1 MKKWAILMIVTVGI
15 LGIVIGCQK
24 RESTKE
30 ELYEEFQ
37 KKILNMSSYEC
48 TADVEVVGNKSAHN
62 YVFIHNY
69 NKPDN
74 YKLEVVSPKH
84 LKGKTI
90 EYEKNKI
97 LVKNPDIDDT
107 VELPNVG
114 KNDQYMF
121 IGDFIKN
128 YLQNEEVIIKLAK
141 GSLYLETLI
150 PGDNQYF
157 SKQALYINSKT
168 KLPEKMEIL
177 DDKNDIRFTVTYKDF
192 EYKK

>member
-1 MKKWAILMIVTVGI
+1 MKKWSVLMIVTI
-15 LGIVIGCQK
+15 GIVVIAIGCQK
-24 RESTKE
+24 REATKE

-37 KKILNMSSYEC
+37 KKILNISSYKC
-48 TADVEVVGNKSAHN
+48 TAEIEVEGNKSAHN

-84 LKGKTI
+84 LEGKTM
-90 EYEKNKI
+90 EYRKDKI
-97 LVKNPDIDDT
+97 IVKNPDINDT
-107 VELPNVG
+107 IELPNTG

-128 YLQNEEVIIKLAK
+128 YLQNEEVTIKLSK
-141 GSLYLETLI
+141 DSLYLETLI

-177 DDKNDIRFTVTYKDF
+177 DDKNNTRFTITYKDF

>member
-1 MKKWAILMIVTVGI
+1 MKKWAVLIIITVGI

-24 RESTKE
+24 KESTKE

-37 KKILNMSSYEC
+37 KKILTMSSYKC
-48 TADVEVVGNKSAHN
+48 IADVEVVGNKSAHN

-84 LKGKTI
+84 LKDKTI
-90 EYEKNKI
+90 EYNKDKI
-97 LVKNPDIDDT
+97 LVKNPEINDT
-107 VELPNVG
+107 VELPNAG
-114 KNDQYMF
+114 TNDQYMF

-128 YLQNEEVIIKLAK
+128 YLQNEEVTIKLSK

-157 SKQALYINSKT
+157 SKQVLYINSKT

-177 DDKNDIRFTVTYKDF
+177 DDKDDIRFTVTYKDF

>member
-1 MKKWAILMIVTVGI
+1 MKKWAVLIIITVGI

-24 RESTKE
+24 KESTKE

-37 KKILNMSSYEC
+37 KKILTMSSYKC
-48 TADVEVVGNKSAHN
+48 IADVEVVGNKSAHN

-90 EYEKNKI
+90 EYNKDKI
-97 LVKNPDIDDT
+97 LVKNPEINDT
-107 VELPNVG
+107 VELPNAG
-114 KNDQYMF
+114 TNDQYMF

-128 YLQNEEVIIKLAK
+128 YLQNEEVTIKLSK

-157 SKQALYINSKT
+157 SKQVLYINSKT

-177 DDKNDIRFTVTYKDF
+177 DDKDDIRFTVTYKDF

>member
-1 MKKWAILMIVTVGI
+1 MKKWAVLTIITIGI

-37 KKILNMSSYEC
+37 KKILTMSSYKC
-48 TADVEVVGNKSAHN
+48 IADVEVVGNKSAHN
-62 YVFIHNY
+62 YAFIHNY

-74 YKLEVVSPKH
+74 YKLKVISPKH
-84 LKGKTI
+84 LEGKII
-90 EYEKNKI
+90 EYNKDKI
-97 LVKNPDIDDT
+97 LVKNPDINDT

-128 YLQNEEVIIKLAK
+128 YLQNEEVTIKLSN

-177 DDKNDIRFTVTYKDF
+177 DDKDDIRFTVTYKNF

>member
-1 MKKWAILMIVTVGI
+1 MTVGI

-24 RESTKE
+24 KESTKE

-37 KKILNMSSYEC
+37 KKILTMSSYKC
-48 TADVEVVGNKSAHN
+48 TADVEVIGNKSAHN

-90 EYEKNKI
+90 EYNKDKI
-97 LVKNPDIDDT
+97 LVKNPEINDT
-107 VELPNVG
+107 VELPNAG
-114 KNDQYMF
+114 TNDQYMF

-128 YLQNEEVIIKLAK
+128 YLQNEEVTIKLSK
-141 GSLYLETLI
+141 GSLNLETLI

-157 SKQALYINSKT
+157 SKQVLYINSKT

-177 DDKNDIRFTVTYKDF
+177 DDKDDIRFTVTYKDF

>member
-1 MKKWAILMIVTVGI
+1 MKKWAVLIIITVGI

-24 RESTKE
+24 KESTKE

-37 KKILNMSSYEC
+37 KKILTMSSYKC
-48 TADVEVVGNKSAHN
+48 TADVEVIGNKSAHN

-90 EYEKNKI
+90 EYNKDKI
-97 LVKNPDIDDT
+97 LVKNPEINDT
-107 VELPNVG
+107 VELPNAG
-114 KNDQYMF
+114 TNDQYMF

-128 YLQNEEVIIKLAK
+128 YLQNEEVTIKLSK
-141 GSLYLETLI
+141 GSLNLETLI

-157 SKQALYINSKT
+157 SKQVLYINSKT

-177 DDKNDIRFTVTYKDF
+177 DDKDDIRFTVTYKDF

>member
-1 MKKWAILMIVTVGI
+1 MKKWAVLIVITVGI
-15 LGIVIGCQK
+15 LGIIIGCQK

-37 KKILNMSSYEC
+37 KKILTMSSYKC
-48 TADVEVVGNKSAHN
+48 TADVEVLGNKSAHN
-62 YVFIHNY
+62 YVLIHNY

-84 LKGKTI
+84 LAGKTI
-90 EYEKNKI
+90 EYKKDKI
-97 LVKNPDIDDT
+97 VVKNPDINDT
-107 VELPNVG
+107 IELPNIG
-114 KNDQYMF
+114 ENDQYMF

-128 YLQNEEVIIKLAK
+128 YLQNEEVNIKLSK
-141 GSLYLETLI
+141 GSLCLETLI

-157 SKQALYINSKT
+157 SKQILYINSKT

>member
-1 MKKWAILMIVTVGI
+1 MKKWAVIIIVTIGI

-24 RESTKE
+24 KESTKE

-37 KKILNMSSYEC
+37 KKILTMSSYKC
-48 TADVEVVGNKSAHN
+48 TASVEVVGNKSAHN

-74 YKLEVVSPKH
+74 YKLEVVSPEH

-90 EYEKNKI
+90 EYNKDKI
-97 LVKNPDIDDT
+97 LVKNPDINDT

-128 YLQNEEVIIKLAK
+128 YLQSEEVMINLSK
-141 GSLYLETLI
+141 GNLCLETSI

-157 SKQALYINSKT
+157 NKQVLYINSKT
-168 KLPEKMEIL
+168 KVPEKMEIL

>member
-1 MKKWAILMIVTVGI
+1 MKKWAMLIIITVGI
-15 LGIVIGCQK
+15 LVIVIGCQK
-24 RESTKE
+24 KESTKE

-37 KKILNMSSYEC
+37 KKILTMSSYKC

-90 EYEKNKI
+90 EYNKDKI
-97 LVKNPDIDDT
+97 LVKNPEINDT
-107 VELPNVG
+107 VELPNAG
-114 KNDQYMF
+114 TNDQYMF

-128 YLQNEEVIIKLAK
+128 YLQNEEVIIKLSK

-157 SKQALYINSKT
+157 SKQVLYINSKT

>member
-1 MKKWAILMIVTVGI
+1 MKKWAVLIIITVGI

-24 RESTKE
+24 KESTKE

-37 KKILNMSSYEC
+37 KKILTMSSYKC

-90 EYEKNKI
+90 EYNKDKI
-97 LVKNPDIDDT
+97 LVKNPEINDT
-107 VELPNVG
+107 VELPNAG
-114 KNDQYMF
+114 TNDQYMF

-128 YLQNEEVIIKLAK
+128 YLQNEEVTIKLSK

-157 SKQALYINSKT
+157 SKQVLYINSKT

-177 DDKNDIRFTVTYKDF
+177 DDKDDIRFTVTYKDF

>member
-1 MKKWAILMIVTVGI
+1 MKKWAMLIIITVGI
-15 LGIVIGCQK
+15 LVIIIGCQK
-24 RESTKE
+24 KESTKE

-37 KKILNMSSYEC
+37 KKILTMSSYKC

-90 EYEKNKI
+90 EYNKDKI
-97 LVKNPDIDDT
+97 LVKNPEINDT
-107 VELPNVG
+107 VELPNAG
-114 KNDQYMF
+114 TNDQYMF

-128 YLQNEEVIIKLAK
+128 YLQNEEVIIKLSK

-157 SKQALYINSKT
+157 SKQVLYINSKT